1 MVACRLPLNRIFIRR
16 NAVPIRL
23 AALALTLL
31 MAILSPAPGR
41 AQVAEPSPSP
51 AAEPIAETG
60 EEGRPLVQLGPGDT
74 VTLSVFGQPEM
85 NTTDFVAD
93 DGTITVPLAG
103 PVIVRGLSPTEAARR
118 IEQALRD
125 KKILVDPHV
134 TISAVVS
141 RSQRVSVLGEVNKPG
156 RYVIESNVAI
166 LDLLAEAG
174 GVKETGSDTIY
185 LLRPDKDGKTI
196 RYPINL
202 AGLSN
207 GRQPPDTP
215 AIQAADQIL
224 VPRAEQF
231 YIYGEVATPG
241 KFKVEPGMTVIEA
254 IARAGGIT
262 VRGSQRRVEIKR
274 LLPNGSYQTTKATLG
289 ELVKADDVI
298 RVKESIF

>member
-1 MVACRLPLNRIFIRR
+1 MGWCAARNRRST
-16 NAVPIRL
+16 L
-23 AALALTLL
+23 ALALLLAVMLPTL
-31 MAILSPAPGR
+31 GR
-41 AQVAEPSPSP
+41 AQVNLIPPTNP
-51 AAEPIAETG
+51 AAQPVPPVQAPTDTG
-60 EEGRPLVQLGPGDT
+60 EEGRPMVQLGPGDS
-74 VTLSVFGQPEM
+74 VSLSVFGQPEM

-103 PVIVRGLSPTEAARR
+103 PVQVRGLSPTEAARR

-125 KKILVDPHV
+125 RKILVNPHV

-174 GVKETGSDTIY
+174 GVKETGSDTIF
-185 LLRPDKDGKTI
+185 LLRPDKDGKLT

-202 AGLSN
+202 ADVSG
-207 GRQPPDTP
+207 GRQPPNAPT
-215 AIQAADQIL
+215 IQAGDQL
-224 VPRAEQF
+224 FVPRAEQF
-231 YIYGEVATPG
+231 YIYGEVTTPG

-274 LLPNGSYQTTKATLG
+274 LLPNGNYQTTKATLG

>member
-1 MVACRLPLNRIFIRR
+1 MWWH
-16 NAVPIRL
+16 AVPIRL
-23 AALALTLL
+23 LALALTLPL
-31 MAILSPAPGR
+31 AMMLPAVGGAQVTESAPGPTT
-41 AQVAEPSPSP
+41 Q
-51 AAEPIAETG
+51 PIAETG
-60 EEGRPLVQLGPGDT
+60 EEGRPLVQLGPGDS

-103 PVIVRGLSPTEAARR
+103 PVPVRGLSPTEAARR
-118 IEQALRD
+118 IEQALRNG
-125 KKILVDPHV
+125 KILVDPHV

-185 LLRPDKDGKTI
+185 LLRTDKDGKAA

-202 AGLSN
+202 ASLSN

-215 AIQAADQIL
+215 TIQAGDQIL

-274 LLPNGSYQTTKATLG
+274 LLPNGNYETTKATLG
-289 ELVKADDVI
+289 ELVHADDVI